1 MTSKLIFSAILLATT
16 SLVSSANAEMR
27 KMDAHIHGAGDL
39 NVAVDGNKIVMELI
53 TPGYDITGFEYK
65 ASTEAEKAAVAKAV
79 GQLEDGNALFQFS
92 AGASCALDSASSE
105 IEYEYDEH
113 AHENHDDHAHESH
126 DDHAHEKHD
135 DHAHENHDD
144 HAHENHDNHDHEK
157 HDDHAHEK
165 HDEHAHEKHDE
176 HAHDDH
182 AHEKHDEPKESEH
195 LEFHTE
201 YSFTCQNMDSLTEI
215 STNYFETFPNAE
227 KLLVQ
232 IATQKGSGKVELTK
246 DNHKFD
252 L

>member
-16 SLVSSANAEMR
+16 SLAVPSHAEIR

-39 NVAVDGNKIVMELI
+39 NIAIDGNKIAMELI

-65 ASTEAEKAAVAKAV
+65 ASTEAEKAAVAKAI

-92 AGASCALDSASSE
+92 AGANCALDSAASE
-105 IEYEYDEH
+105 IEYEHDEH
-113 AHENHDDHAHESH
+113 AHEKHDDHAHENH

-165 HDEHAHEKHDE
+165 HDEHAHDD

-227 KLLVQ
+227 KLSVQ
-232 IATQKGSGKVELTK
+232 IATQKGSDKVELTK